1 MTRAGGGVDAIRS
14 AVVTVSDR
22 SARGEREDVS
32 GPLLRKYLEEK
43 GADVAGYRVVPDERP
58 AITATL
64 IELSDR
70 DGVDLILTTGGTGP
84 APRDVTPEATLEVLD
99 REMPG
104 LAELLRSEG
113 SKHTPF
119 AALSRGRAGI
129 RGRTLIVNLP
139 GSPKA
144 VEESWQI
151 LAPLLPVA
159 VALVRGDP
167 AGDGI
172 CDPA

>member
-1 MTRAGGGVDAIRS
+1 MQS
-14 AVVTVSDR
+14 AVITVSDR

-32 GPLLRKYLEEK
+32 GPLLRKCLQGM
-43 GADVAGYRVVPDERP
+43 GADVVAYRVVPDEQP
-58 AITATL
+58 QISALL
-64 IELSDR
+64 IELAD
-70 DGVDLILTTGGTGP
+70 DLGLDLIVTTGGTGP
-84 APRDVTPEATLEVLD
+84 APRDVTPEATGDVLE

-104 LAELLRSEG
+104 LAELLRHEG
-113 SKHTPF
+113 IKHTPF
-119 AALSRGRAGI
+119 AVLSRGRAGI
-129 RGRTLIVNLP
+129 RGRTLVINLP

-144 VEESWQI
+144 VEECWEV

-159 VALVRGDP
+159 VALTRGEA

>member
-1 MTRAGGGVDAIRS
+1 MSRAAMRS

-32 GPLLRKYLEEK
+32 GALLRTRLEAM
-43 GADVAGYRVVPDERP
+43 GAEVVAYRVVPDER
-58 AITATL
+58 AEIAAAL
-64 IELSDR
+64 ASLSDK
-70 DGVDLILTTGGTGP
+70 DGVHLVLTTGGTGP
-84 APRDVTPEATLEVLD
+84 APRDVTPEATGEVLE

-104 LAELLRSEG
+104 LAELLRAEG
-113 SKHTPF
+113 TKHTPF
-119 AALSRGRAGI
+119 AVLSRARAGI

-144 VEESWQI
+144 VKESWEI
-151 LAPLLPVA
+151 LAPLLPVV
-159 VALVRGDP
+159 VALIRGEA

-172 CDPA
+172 CDPG

>member
-1 MTRAGGGVDAIRS
+1 MRS

-32 GPLLRKYLEEK
+32 GPFLLNHLEAV
-43 GADVAGYRVVPDERP
+43 GAEIIAYRVIPDERP
-58 AITATL
+58 KIAATL
-64 IELSDR
+64 VELSDR
-70 DGVDLILTTGGTGP
+70 EAVDLILTTGGTGP

-104 LAELLRSEG
+104 LAELLRFEG
-113 SKHTPF
+113 TKHTPF
-119 AALSRGRAGI
+119 AVLSRGRAGI
-129 RGRTLIVNLP
+129 RGQTLIVNLP

-144 VEESWQI
+144 VEECWEI

-159 VALVRGDP
+159 VALIRGEAAD
-167 AGDGI
+167 DGI
-172 CDPA
+172 CHPA

>member
-1 MTRAGGGVDAIRS
+1 MRT
-14 AVVTVSDR
+14 AVITVSDR

-32 GPLLRKYLEEK
+32 GPLLRKYLGEK
-43 GADVAGYRVVPDERP
+43 DADLAAYRVVPDERS

-84 APRDVTPEATLEVLD
+84 ASRDVTPEATLEALD

-104 LAELLRSEG
+104 LAEMLRYEG
-113 SKHTPF
+113 TKHTPF
-119 AALSRGRAGI
+119 AVLSRGRAGI

-144 VEESWQI
+144 VEECWAI

-159 VALVRGDP
+159 VALIRGET

-172 CDPA
+172 CDSA

>member
-1 MTRAGGGVDAIRS
+1 MRA
-14 AVVTVSDR
+14 AVITISDR

-32 GPLLRKYLEEK
+32 GPTLRRLLE
-43 GADVAGYRVVPDERP
+43 VAGNEVVTHRVIPDEGTTI
-58 AITATL
+58 AATL
-64 IELSDR
+64 AELA
-70 DGVDLILTTGGTGP
+70 DGGSVDLVVTTGGTGP
-84 APRDVTPEATLEVLD
+84 APRDVTPEATGKVLD

-104 LAELLRSEG
+104 LAELLRHEG
-113 SKHTPF
+113 TKHTPF
-119 AALSRGRAGI
+119 AVLSRGRAGI

-144 VEESWQI
+144 VDEGWGI

-159 VALVRGDP
+159 VALIRGET